1 MSILW
6 FWLNL
11 YSVNLCQ
18 ATAVGPKKDKTTT
31 KKPVHYDDDV
41 LKVYYL
47 KHIKDKF
54 YFKKQKKKK
63 RIKLFSCDLLLSFK
77 RYILK

>member
-54 YFKKQKKKK
+54 YFKKQKKSVSNCFPVIYFYHSKG
-63 RIKLFSCDLLLSFK
+63 I
-77 RYILK
+77 Y